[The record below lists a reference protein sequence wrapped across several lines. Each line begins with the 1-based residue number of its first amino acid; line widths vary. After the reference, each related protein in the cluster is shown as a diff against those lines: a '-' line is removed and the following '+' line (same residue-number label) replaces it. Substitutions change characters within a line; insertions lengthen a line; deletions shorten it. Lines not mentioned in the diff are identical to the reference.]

1 MHAIYRVN
9 KNNYYNM
16 KTLIVIA
23 IAVII
28 IVVGI
33 ICAMLILGDEN
44 ITSPFD
50 GASNTGEKTMD
61 EYFESDEK
69 EFSLNSP

>member
-1 MHAIYRVN
+1 MHTVYRVN

-16 KTLIVIA
+16 KTL

-50 GASNTGEKTMD
+50 
-61 EYFESDEK
+61 
-69 EFSLNSP
+69 

>member
-1 MHAIYRVN
+1 MHTVYRVN

-50 GASNTGEKTMD
+50 GASKTGERTMD
-61 EYFESDEK
+61 KDFESDEK
-69 EFSLNSP
+69 ESSLNSP

>member
-1 MHAIYRVN
+1 MHTIYRVN

-23 IAVII
+23 VII

-33 ICAMLILGDEN
+33 ICAMLILVDEN
-44 ITSPFD
+44 ITSSFD
-50 GASNTGEKTMD
+50 GALNTGKRTMD
-61 EYFESDEK
+61 EDFESDEK
-69 EFSLNSP
+69 ESSLNSP

>member
-1 MHAIYRVN
+1 MHTIYRVN

-23 IAVII
+23 III

-33 ICAMLILGDEN
+33 ICAMLILGDGN
-44 ITSPFD
+44 MTSSFD
-50 GASNTGEKTMD
+50 SASKSGKRTMD
-61 EYFESDEK
+61 
-69 EFSLNSP
+69 

>member
-1 MHAIYRVN
+1 MHTIYRVN

-23 IAVII
+23 III

-33 ICAMLILGDEN
+33 ICAMLILVDEN
-44 ITSPFD
+44 MTSSFD
-50 GASNTGEKTMD
+50 GASKTGERTMD

-69 EFSLNSP
+69 ESSLNSP

>member
-1 MHAIYRVN
+1 
-9 KNNYYNM
+9 M

-33 ICAMLILGDEN
+33 ICAMLILVDEN
-44 ITSPFD
+44 ITSSFD
-50 GASNTGEKTMD
+50 GASKTGERTMD

-69 EFSLNSP
+69 ESSLNSP

>member
-1 MHAIYRVN
+1 
-9 KNNYYNM
+9 M

-50 GASNTGEKTMD
+50 GVSNTDERTMD
-61 EYFESDEK
+61 EDFESDEK
-69 EFSLNSP
+69 ESSLNSP

>member
-23 IAVII
+23 III

-33 ICAMLILGDEN
+33 ICAMLILVDEN
-44 ITSPFD
+44 ITSSFD
-50 GASNTGEKTMD
+50 GASKTGERTMD

-69 EFSLNSP
+69 ESSLNSP

>member
-1 MHAIYRVN
+1 MHTVYRVN

-50 GASNTGEKTMD
+50 GASKTGERTMD
-61 EYFESDEK
+61 KNFESDEK
-69 EFSLNSP
+69 ESSLNSP

>member
-23 IAVII
+23 VII

-33 ICAMLILGDEN
+33 IGTMLILGDEN
-44 ITSPFD
+44 IASPFD
-50 GASNTGEKTMD
+50 GASKTGERTMD
-61 EYFESDEK
+61 
-69 EFSLNSP
+69 